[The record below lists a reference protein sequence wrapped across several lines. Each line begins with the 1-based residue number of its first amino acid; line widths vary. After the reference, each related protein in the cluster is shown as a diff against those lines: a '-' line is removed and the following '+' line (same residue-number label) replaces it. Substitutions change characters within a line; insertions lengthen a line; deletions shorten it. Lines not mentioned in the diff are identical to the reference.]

1 MNERSSPR
9 RLPSPACAPSLQLS
23 KTAAARPAES
33 HFNPTLSHF
42 VPLFVPLC
50 GPNPTESRR
59 IPPNS
64 AFKSSLPRVSGYPT

>member
-9 RLPSPACAPSLQLS
+9 RLPSPACAPSLPLS
-23 KTAAARPAES
+23 KIATARPSES

-50 GPNPTESRR
+50 GPNPTKSRR
-59 IPPNS
+59 ILPNS
-64 AFKSSLPRVSGYPT
+64 ASKRYLPRVPGYPT